1 MNKEK
6 IIEEI
11 SKLGLNKDNFWVIGS
26 SSLVLR
32 GILDTAND
40 IDLAMTND
48 EFLKIKERID
58 LIYLGEKYNV
68 KWYKINNIIEFC
80 IDQIDDGK
88 VDSCNTFNLLNLK
101 YYYDNFLKN
110 SNREKDKEKKQKI
123 RNYLCN
129 INSKNKD

>member
-1 MNKEK
+1 MNKEN

-26 SSLVLR
+26 ASLVLR
-32 GILDTAND
+32 DIIDTAND
-40 IDLAMTND
+40 IDLAMTSD
-48 EFLKIKERID
+48 EFSKLNNQMK

-68 KWYKINNIIEFC
+68 KWYKINDIIEFC

-88 VDSCNTFNLLNLK
+88 VDSCNPFKLLNLK

-110 SNREKDKEKKQKI
+110 SNREKDIEKI
-123 RNYLCN
+123 R
-129 INSKNKD
+129 IIKEIID